1 MRLGLCLLAAV
12 VAVVIAA
19 PDRSVQADRG
29 VALDIGRIDVDEKL
43 SRGGSY
49 NLPSIGVRNPG
60 TETTRYQMGVTYIDD
75 QDGRRAPEGWFAFEP
90 AEVTLAPGESA
101 PVSVKLD
108 IPAGA
113 RPDDYEALIQAAI
126 APEGEGTTVGAAAAA
141 RLRFTVKPSNIL
153 QAWQLR
159 AETWAGDNQPW
170 TTLLPLTAV
179 VVVLAWWLRRR
190 FTISIGR
197 RD

>member
-1 MRLGLCLLAAV
+1 MARLIVCIAV
-12 VAVVIAA
+12 LVCAWTATLVSPTRAQQGVAV
-19 PDRSVQADRG
+19 
-29 VALDIGRIDVDEKL
+29 DIGRIDVDEKL

-170 TTLLPLTAV
+170 TTLLPLTGV